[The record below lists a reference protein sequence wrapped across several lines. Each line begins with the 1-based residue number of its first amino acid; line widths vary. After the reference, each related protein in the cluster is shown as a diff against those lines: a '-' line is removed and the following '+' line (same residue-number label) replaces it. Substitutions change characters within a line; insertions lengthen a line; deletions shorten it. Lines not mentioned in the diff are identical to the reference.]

1 MTEKPK
7 RRRVIITDADI
18 FSAFERWCSPGLKNK
33 KLFTSNVREAL
44 LLLHPGKAILQYD
57 VRQKLKNMAARG
69 LVTEVRLNP
78 NSTAWMIDGDQHGKN

>member
-1 MTEKPK
+1 MIVKSK

-18 FSAFERWCSPGLKNK
+18 FSVFKRWHSPGLKNQ
-33 KLFTSNVREAL
+33 KLFTSSVREAL
-44 LLLHPGKAILQYD
+44 SLLHPGKAILQYD

-78 NSTAWMIDGDQHGKN
+78 NSTAWMINEAQHGKN